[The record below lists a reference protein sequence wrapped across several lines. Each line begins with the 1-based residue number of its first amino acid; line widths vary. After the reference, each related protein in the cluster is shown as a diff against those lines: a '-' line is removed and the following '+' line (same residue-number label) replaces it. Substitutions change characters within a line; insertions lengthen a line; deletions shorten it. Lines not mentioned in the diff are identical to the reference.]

1 MSGIDTAD
9 LEHALREHKAE
20 AASRVL
26 QEQKLKKQI
35 SFDLPQS
42 EGRSSKGSFLNLRR
56 RNKAPV
62 SEGGEPSRSNGV
74 WKKSES
80 FSYSSH
86 VRVNRE
92 CFQNARDPI
101 RMNSH

>member
-26 QEQKLKKQI
+26 KEQKMKKQL
-35 SFDLPQS
+35 SFDLPQG
-42 EGRSSKGSFLNLRR
+42 EGHSSKGNLFSNLRR
-56 RNKAPV
+56 RGKGPV
-62 SEGGEPSRSNGV
+62 STVGEASRSNGI

-86 VRVNRE
+86 VSIDYV
-92 CFQNARDPI
+92 C
-101 RMNSH
+101 SHCIS